1 MPSDDSGTE
10 YSVFGG
16 DSTDEFAADD
26 PAEGDAAEGDSTR
39 DGSADDDPGP
49 GRAEYDDGNRAW
61 NADRADPDPETL
73 GSDGDSGCPKCGGE
87 ATETDEIATSGTG
100 LTKLFDVQNRRFVVV
115 SCANCGYSELYKG
128 QSKGDAIDFFVG

>member
-1 MPSDDSGTE
+1 MPSDENDTS
-10 YSVFGG
+10 YSVFG
-16 DSTDEFAADD
+16 DD
-26 PAEGDAAEGDSTR
+26 PTDDESADG
-39 DGSADDDPGP
+39 GSADDGSTDPDSTDDGPGP

-61 NADRADPDPETL
+61 NESRADADPATL
-73 GSDGDSGCPKCGGE
+73 GSDDAGCPKCGGE

-128 QSKGDAIDFFVG
+128 QSKGDAIDFFIG